1 MLPERMQINGRW
13 YVAEDALPRPADTP
27 EPWEMVKALCRE
39 YHVDPHAAYRAID
52 NGELEARKPR
62 DASRGWRS
70 RRSEFVRWNES
81 RMAARRA

>member
-1 MLPERMQINGRW
+1 MLPERMEINGLW
-13 YVAEDALPRPADTP
+13 YVREDALPRPTEAP
-27 EPWEMVKALCRE
+27 EPMEMVKALCRE

-52 NGELEARKPR
+52 SGELDARKPR
-62 DASRGWRS
+62 GASRGWRS